1 VKNSEHAMVKTE
13 EHACCSKSKAPD
25 IFSSDVDWELSG
37 VGLALRNWDSA
48 YNSEGVQLM
57 PPPPLELMPLYEFR
71 QADELCGYFSVHS
84 SPRLSCGIDFK
95 QRACKGKK

>member
-1 VKNSEHAMVKTE
+1 MKNTVHAMVKSE

-48 YNSEGVQLM
+48 YNSEGGRFGVNAASAFGNIL
-57 PPPPLELMPLYEFR
+57 L
-71 QADELCGYFSVHS
+71 
-84 SPRLSCGIDFK
+84 LSLRC
-95 QRACKGKK
+95 

>member
-1 VKNSEHAMVKTE
+1 MSSDLLMNYAVISLFRIALDCRAALTSNSEHAMVKTE

-48 YNSEGVQLM
+48 YNSEGGRFGVN
-57 PPPPLELMPLYEFR
+57 
-71 QADELCGYFSVHS
+71 AA
-84 SPRLSCGIDFK
+84 I
-95 QRACKGKK
+95 